1 MQSQNIRYIARLD
14 HLRFFAFLLVFVFH
28 FLGPDSPLAFHGEWM
43 NPKDLAK
50 LWIQNGSS
58 GVSLFLV
65 LSGFLFSLIADG
77 GRKPVRYLPFVYNR
91 ILRIIPLTTFFLFLI
106 ITVNRAESTPMDILR
121 LLTLQLNTGH
131 PWTGWGHSDAFPS
144 GPIWT
149 IAVEFQF
156 YLLFPLIIGFIR
168 DKGIRW
174 ALGLILLMITTRL
187 LIIGNNNP
195 HIFYN
200 LYHTITGRLDQFVIG
215 ILAGIYYLRSGD
227 ARPARALPLMLA
239 AVVLFYAFSYLF
251 AQRHESWFGAAFSFP
266 VEAVLWSAVIIGYLR
281 FPFPNWP
288 WLNRL
293 LAWLGGLSFSLY
305 LFHLPV
311 TFLALKRFGM
321 SYPQSLTEMLQRS
334 TVIIAVTIAY
344 ACLTYYTIEKPFAA
358 RRVKYTTPGS

>member
-1 MQSQNIRYIARLD
+1 MP
-14 HLRFFAFLLVFVFH
+14 FL
-28 FLGPDSPLAFHGEWM
+28 PAP
-43 NPKDLAK
+43 
-50 LWIQNGSS
+50 
-58 GVSLFLV
+58 
-65 LSGFLFSLIADG
+65 
-77 GRKPVRYLPFVYNR
+77 
-91 ILRIIPLTTFFLFLI
+91 
-106 ITVNRAESTPMDILR
+106 
-121 LLTLQLNTGH
+121 
-131 PWTGWGHSDAFPS
+131 
-144 GPIWT
+144 
-149 IAVEFQF
+149 FQF
-156 YLLFPLIIGFIR
+156 SLLFPLIIGFIR

-200 LYHTITGRLDQFVIG
+200 LYHTITGRLDQFIIG
-215 ILAGIYYLRSGD
+215 ILAGIYYLRSSD
-227 ARPARALPLMLA
+227 ARPARALQLMLA

-266 VEAVLWSAVIIGYLR
+266 VEAALWSAVIIGYLR

-288 WLNRL
+288 WLDRL

-311 TFLALKRFGM
+311 TLLALKRFGM

-334 TVIIAVTIAY
+334 AVIIAVTIAY
-344 ACLTYYTIEKPFAA
+344 ACLTYYTLEKPFAA

>member
-14 HLRFFAFLLVFVFH
+14 HLRFFAFLPVFAFH
-28 FLGPDSPLAFHGEWM
+28 FRGPDSPLFFHGEWTSW
-43 NPKDLAK
+43 KDLAK
-50 LWIQNGSS
+50 LWIENGSS

-65 LSGFLFSLIADG
+65 LSGFLFCLITDG
-77 GRKPVRYLPFVYNR
+77 GRKSVRYLPFVYNR
-91 ILRIIPLTTFFLFLI
+91 ILRIIPLTTFLVFLV

-131 PWTGWGHSDAFPS
+131 PWTGWGASDAFPS

-187 LIIGNNNP
+187 ILIGNSSP
-195 HIFYN
+195 HLFFN
-200 LYHTITGRLDQFVIG
+200 FYHTITGRLDQFILG
-215 ILAGIYYLRSGD
+215 ILAGIYYLRSGG
-227 ARPARALPLMLA
+227 ARPARPLPLMLA
-239 AVVLFYAFSYLF
+239 AVALFYAFSYLF
-251 AQRHESWFGAAFSFP
+251 AQRDDSWFGAAFSFP
-266 VEAVLWSAVIIGYLR
+266 LEAVLWSAVIIGYLR

-288 WLNRL
+288 WLDRL

-305 LFHLPV
+305 LFHHAV
-311 TFLALKRFGM
+311 IFLALRHFGM

-334 TVIIAVTIAY
+334 AVIIAVTIVY
-344 ACLTYYTIEKPFAA
+344 ACLTYYIIEKPFAA
-358 RRVKYTTPGS
+358 KRVKYTTPGS